1 MVYRIGLAI
10 ALFGLVT
17 ICSAEGFLDAGE
29 LLGTNPYYQA
39 MGEPYTINS
48 PTAWTRARGTFDI
61 HLALE
66 PFLIKG
72 SLGLANWL
80 NFGVSYGGEAVIG
93 QGDPVM
99 NPHPGFQAKVQLVNG
114 NEVLPAIAVGYDD
127 QGSGVFVKDENFPP
141 ARPELFSYDRYLVKS
156 KGIYAV
162 ASQEYDF
169 LGYIGL
175 HLGANYNMTETND
188 DKSPDAWASIEKSIG
203 PIIDLVGVYDLG
215 ANDNSSRAFGG
226 DGPGFLDAGIRFR
239 IAPEFRLE
247 FYTMN
252 LLNNQ
257 KTVLGEEGK
266 WSRVLA
272 FTYVITF

>member
-1 MVYRIGLAI
+1 MVYRIGIVFIL
-10 ALFGLVT
+10 LVT
-17 ICSAEGFLDAGE
+17 AVTAGAESFLDAGE

-39 MGEPYTINS
+39 MGEPYTILS
-48 PTAWTRARGTFDI
+48 PTAWTRAKGTFDI

-66 PFLIKG
+66 PFLVKG

-93 QGDPVM
+93 QGDPIM
-99 NPHPGFQAKVQLVNG
+99 NPHPGFQAKVQLSNG
-114 NEVLPAIAVGYDD
+114 NEILPAIAVGYDD
-127 QGSGVFVKDENFPP
+127 QGSGRFVKDEAFPP
-141 ARPELFSYDRYLVKS
+141 NRTYFGYDRYIVKS

-203 PIIDLVGVYDLG
+203 PIIDLVAVYDLG
-215 ANDNSSRAFGG
+215 ANDDSNQAFGG